1 MRPHAAIVAAL
12 FSLLCSPAGAEMNG
26 TLRIGVMNDMSSVY
40 SDFQGP
46 GSVVA
51 AQLAAEDFAKQSKRK
66 VEILSADHQNKAD
79 VGASIARRWF
89 DVDGVDMIIDLPNSA
104 VALAVA
110 DIAREKNKVLIG
122 SGAGSSLL
130 TGAKCSPNTVHWTY
144 DTWAM
149 GHGVARGVL
158 AQGGKSW
165 FLITADYAFG
175 QDLEKQAS
183 EEVKAEGG
191 QVLGSVRHPLGA
203 SDFSSFLLQ
212 AQASGAQVIGLANA
226 GGDTVNTIKQAAEF
240 NLGEKQKIVALI
252 FDLQSVPALGLKT
265 AQGIVALNAFYW
277 DLNDKTRAWSAR
289 YQERHAKKDMPNH
302 MHAGVYSGTMA
313 YLNAVD
319 QVRLAGRR
327 TRGRR
332 GHEGDADRR
341 SAVRP
346 RHHPRRRARDARH
359 VSAAGQ
365 VAGRIE
371 EYVGCLQNNGDD
383 RRGSRLPSAQ
393 RGRLSAGG
401 QIARRWCG
409 RIVGDLWA
417 ARSFD
422 AAICPHLEVWQAGTP
437 S

>member
-1 MRPHAAIVAAL
+1 MRQHAAIVA
-12 FSLLCSPAGAEMNG
+12 SLLVCLCSPAGAEMNG

-149 GHGVARGVL
+149 GHGEARGVL

-165 FLITADYAFG
+165 FFVTADYAFG

-191 QVLGSVRHPLGA
+191 QVLGSVHHPLGA
-203 SDFSSFLLQ
+203 ADFSSYLLQ

-226 GGDTVNTIKQAAEF
+226 GGDTVNSIKQAAEF

-265 AQGIVALNAFYW
+265 AQGIIALNAFYW
-277 DLNDKTRAWSAR
+277 DFNDKTRAWSKR
-289 YQERHAKKDMPNH
+289 YQERYVKKEMPNH
-302 MHAGVYSGTMA
+302 MQAGVYSGTMA
-313 YLNAVD
+313 YLNAVESVGSPTD
-319 QVRLAGRR
+319 GRAVVAAMKSHPIDDPLFGKVTIREDGRALHDMYLVQVKSPEESKSTWDVFKIISTIDGDHAFRPLN
-327 TRGRR
+327 
-332 GHEGDADRR
+332 EGGC
-341 SAVRP
+341 P
-346 RHHPRRRARDARH
+346 L
-359 VSAAGQ
+359 
-365 VAGRIE
+365 VAK
-371 EYVGCLQNNGDD
+371 
-383 RRGSRLPSAQ
+383 
-393 RGRLSAGG
+393 
-401 QIARRWCG
+401 
-409 RIVGDLWA
+409 
-417 ARSFD
+417 
-422 AAICPHLEVWQAGTP
+422 
-437 S
+437 

>member
-165 FLITADYAFG
+165 FLVTADYAFG

-226 GGDTVNTIKQAAEF
+226 GGDTVNAIKQAGRVQSRREAEDRRADLRSAKRSGARPEDGAGHRGAQRLL
-240 NLGEKQKIVALI
+240 LGFERQDPRLVRAL
-252 FDLQSVPALGLKT
+252 SGAL
-265 AQGIVALNAFYW
+265 
-277 DLNDKTRAWSAR
+277 R
-289 YQERHAKKDMPNH
+289 E
-302 MHAGVYSGTMA
+302 
-313 YLNAVD
+313 
-319 QVRLAGRR
+319 
-327 TRGRR
+327 
-332 GHEGDADRR
+332 EGDAEPHACRR
-341 SAVRP
+341 LFRN
-346 RHHPRRRARDARH
+346 D
-359 VSAAGQ
+359 G
-365 VAGRIE
+365 
-371 EYVGCLQNNGDD
+371 
-383 RRGSRLPSAQ
+383 LP
-393 RGRLSAGG
+393 
-401 QIARRWCG
+401 
-409 RIVGDLWA
+409 
-417 ARSFD
+417 
-422 AAICPHLEVWQAGTP
+422 
-437 S
+437 